1 MNLPPRSPPNSA
13 NCWRSIPLRDART
26 PARCAPRPR
35 ACNGDVAHHRAHPVQ
50 PAVQLTHVPRLRGA
64 APCARRC
71 ALTPCCC
78 SPRPES
84 EALTRR
90 VCTRSDLRAV
100 REGAQ
105 DAEPADSRHHIR
117 YRRPVQ
123 LSRPAPRSLLLGVSC
138 RCRALLQPALATAS
152 SSYSSS
158 STAAAI
164 ATAAT

>member
-1 MNLPPRSPPNSA
+1 MSTPAGAEFRNG
-13 NCWRSIPLRDART
+13 WRSIPLPDART
-26 PARCAPRPR
+26 PALCAAPR

-71 ALTPCCC
+71 ALAPCCC

-84 EALTRR
+84 EPLTRR

-138 RCRALLQPALATAS
+138 RSVALATAS